1 MITGQA
7 KELST
12 MGILALMGSGEFT
25 ATMVEVHKMLLSRL
39 PGVPVATFLDTP
51 AGFQLNVDQIA
62 AGATEYFHKRVG
74 FPLGIASYKSHDAT
88 PAIDAMLAFR
98 RLRESDFILMGP
110 GSPTY
115 TVDQL
120 RRSPIPGILVE
131 RVRAGGCLVAASAA
145 ALTVGR
151 CTLPVYE
158 IYKVGQPLH
167 WVGGLDILGAF
178 GLNLVVVPHWNNAE
192 GGSHDTSRCY
202 MGRSRFEKLTA
213 ILEEPLPVLGLDE
226 HTACIIDLADETF
239 HIRGIGTAVC
249 IRMYHAQRFTPG
261 KTYPLDMLRGTAPVS
276 GETVTAQAHERSSVP
291 ETPEGQGF
299 WRRVHA
305 QENRFHRAIS
315 SGDVRQAVKSLLELD
330 RTLWEAQGDLENP
343 EIIAQARD
351 LFREMLVVIGTRSRP
366 TTAALERA
374 LTPVVD
380 TLLAS
385 RQRLREEQAYAAA
398 DALREA
404 LTSAGIVVEDGP
416 AGTRWRLAERKGEAH
431 DHPS

>member
-1 MITGQA
+1 
-7 KELST
+7 

-39 PGVPVATFLDTP
+39 PVTPVATFLDTP

-62 AGATEYFHKRVG
+62 AGATDYFRKRVG

-88 PAIDAMLAFR
+88 SGIDAMLAFR

-120 RRSPIPGILVE
+120 RHSPIPGILVDH
-131 RVRAGGCLVAASAA
+131 VRGGGCLVAASAA

-151 CTLPVYE
+151 YTLPVYE

-167 WVGGLDILGAF
+167 WVAGLDILGAL

-202 MGRSRFEKLTA
+202 MGKSRFEKLTA
-213 ILEEPLPVLGLDE
+213 ILEESVPVLGLDE
-226 HTACIIDLADETF
+226 HTACIIDLADATF
-239 HIRGIGTAVC
+239 HIRGIGTAVYTHMDHT
-249 IRMYHAQRFTPG
+249 RRFTPG
-261 KTYPLDMLRGTAPVS
+261 KIYALDMLRGSSPVS
-276 GETVTAQAHERSSVP
+276 GEAVAAQAHKRTSVP
-291 ETPEGQGF
+291 ENSGDHDF

-305 QENRFHRAIS
+305 QENRFHRGIS
-315 SGDVRQAVKSLLELD
+315 SGDVRQSAKSLLELD
-330 RTLWEAQGDLENP
+330 RTLWQAQGDLENP
-343 EIIAQARD
+343 DIIAQARD
-351 LFREMLVVIGTRSRP
+351 LFRELLVVIGTRSRP

-380 TLLAS
+380 NLLAS
-385 RQRLREEQAYAAA
+385 RQRFRDEHEYAAA
-398 DALREA
+398 DALRDA
-404 LTSAGIVVEDGP
+404 LASAGIVVEDGP
-416 AGTRWRLAERKGEAH
+416 IGTRWRLAERKEEAH
-431 DHPS
+431 DQPS